1 MARRCLIIRGKR
13 KNREEEMFSLQGKVA
28 LVTGASRG
36 LGWAMAQSL
45 AQAGARVILNARD
58 PAALD
63 QRVAQLQA
71 QGLAGEAA
79 AFDVTDHAAGAAC
92 IRGTVERHGRFDILV
107 ANAGIQHR
115 KPITEF
121 ESVDFQRVLDTNL
134 TAVWALAREAA
145 RAMIPRRAGRII
157 MTGSISAF
165 LARPTISAYI
175 ASKGAVHALTRQ
187 LAVELAQHDITVNAI
202 APGYFATEMNTAL
215 IDNREFNDWVCKR
228 TPAGRW
234 GQLDEIGPV
243 AVFLASDEASFV
255 NGHVLT
261 VDGAFSSAM

>member
-1 MARRCLIIRGKR
+1 
-13 KNREEEMFSLQGKVA
+13 MFDLSGKVA
-28 LVTGASRG
+28 LITGASRG

-45 AQAGARVILNARD
+45 ARAGAHVILNSRD
-58 PAALD
+58 E
-63 QRVAQLQA
+63 RVLVERAKELSTK
-71 QGLAGEAA
+71 GLRGEAA
-79 AFDVTDHAAGAAC
+79 AFDVNDHAAAGGC
-92 IRGTVERHGRFDILV
+92 IEGIAKRLGRLDILV

-121 ESVDFQRVLDTNL
+121 ATSDFQRVVDTNL

-145 RAMIPRRAGRII
+145 KVMIPVRRGRII
-157 MTGSISAF
+157 MTGSVSAI

-175 ASKGAVHALTRQ
+175 ASKGAVHALTRE
-187 LAVELAQHDITVNAI
+187 LAVELAQHNITVNSI

-215 IDNREFNDWVCKR
+215 IQNKEFNDWVCKR

-234 GQLDEIGPV
+234 GRLDEIGPV

-255 NGHVLT
+255 NGHILVT
-261 VDGAFSSAM
+261 DGAFSAAM

>member
-1 MARRCLIIRGKR
+1 
-13 KNREEEMFSLQGKVA
+13 MFSLQGKVA

-45 AQAGARVILNARD
+45 AKAGAHVILNARD
-58 PAALD
+58 PEALA
-63 QRVAQLQA
+63 QRVQELTA
-71 QGLAGEAA
+71 QGLKGEAA
-79 AFDVTDHAAGAAC
+79 AFDVTDHAAGGAC
-92 IRGTVERHGRFDILV
+92 IDKAIATLGRFDILV

-121 ESVDFQRVLDTNL
+121 ERADFERVVDTNL
-134 TAVWALAREAA
+134 TAVWGLAKEAA
-145 RAMIPRRAGRII
+145 RVMIPRKRGRII

-175 ASKGAVHALTRQ
+175 AAKGAVHALARE

-202 APGYFATEMNTAL
+202 APGYFATELNEAL
-215 IDNREFNDWVCKR
+215 IQNKDFNDWVCRR

-234 GQLDEIGPV
+234 GRLDEIGPA

>member
-1 MARRCLIIRGKR
+1 
-13 KNREEEMFSLQGKVA
+13 MFDLTGKVA

-36 LGWAMAQSL
+36 LGWAMAQAL
-45 AQAGARVILNARD
+45 ASAGAHVILNARD

-63 QRVAQLQA
+63 ARVKELRSR
-71 QGLAGEAA
+71 GSSGEAA

-92 IRGTVERHGRFDILV
+92 IQAAVKRHGRFDILV

-121 ESVDFQRVLDTNL
+121 EAADFQRVLDTNL
-134 TAVWALAREAA
+134 TGVWALAKEAA
-145 RAMIPRRAGRII
+145 RVMIPARRGRII
-157 MTGSISAF
+157 MTGSVSAF

-175 ASKGAVHALTRQ
+175 ASKGAVHALTRE
-187 LAVELAQHDITVNAI
+187 LAVELAQHDITVNSI
-202 APGYFATEMNTAL
+202 APGYFATELNTAL
-215 IDNREFNDWVCKR
+215 IENKEFNDWVCKR

-234 GQLDEIGPV
+234 GQLSEIGPA

-261 VDGAFSSAM
+261 VDGAFSAAM

>member
-1 MARRCLIIRGKR
+1 
-13 KNREEEMFSLQGKVA
+13 MFDLTGKVA

-45 AQAGARVILNARD
+45 ANAGAYVIVNARD
-58 PAALD
+58 QAALD
-63 QRVAQLQA
+63 GRVKELQA
-71 QGLAGEAA
+71 KGLHGEAA
-79 AFDVTDHAAGAAC
+79 AFDVTDHAAGARC
-92 IRGTVERHGRFDILV
+92 IQGAVKRHGRFDILV

-121 ESVDFQRVLDTNL
+121 EAADFQRVLDTNL
-134 TAVWALAREAA
+134 TGVWALAKEAA
-145 RAMIPRRAGRII
+145 RVMIPARRGRII
-157 MTGSISAF
+157 MTGSVSAF

-175 ASKGAVHALTRQ
+175 ASKGAVHALTRE
-187 LAVELAQHDITVNAI
+187 LAVELAQHGITVNSI
-202 APGYFATEMNTAL
+202 APGYFATELNTAL
-215 IDNREFNDWVCKR
+215 IENKEFNDWVCKR

-234 GQLDEIGPV
+234 GQLSEIGPA

-261 VDGAFSSAM
+261 VDGAFSAAM

>member
-1 MARRCLIIRGKR
+1 
-13 KNREEEMFSLQGKVA
+13 MFNLAGKVA

-45 AQAGARVILNARD
+45 ASAGAHVILNARD
-58 PAALD
+58 EAALKG
-63 QRVAQLQA
+63 RVKE
-71 QGLAGEAA
+71 LAAKGIKGEAA

-92 IRGTVERHGRFDILV
+92 IGAAAKKHGRFDILV

-121 ESVDFQRVLDTNL
+121 DAADFERVVATNL
-134 TAVWALAREAA
+134 TAVWALAKEAA
-145 RAMIPRRAGRII
+145 KVMIPAKRGRII
-157 MTGSISAF
+157 MTGSVSAI

-175 ASKGAVHALTRQ
+175 ASKGAVHALTRE
-187 LAVELAQHDITVNAI
+187 LAVELAQHNITVNSI

-215 IDNREFNDWVCKR
+215 IQNKEFNDWVCKR

-234 GQLDEIGPV
+234 GKLDEIGPV
-243 AVFLASDEASFV
+243 AVFLASDEASYV
-255 NGHVLT
+255 NGHILVT
-261 VDGAFSSAM
+261 DGAFSAAM